1 MGRITTFLIA
11 ISAGF
16 ITATALFSFKNA
28 AWGGLAGVV
37 IWLVWDAWRI
47 SQFDQQL
54 RNAQAGLP
62 VQEAS
67 GTWGQFTQRLRHL
80 LRTRDQQLMQSD
92 QRLQDFLSAIQASPN
107 GVLLLDP
114 ENRIEWCNQTA
125 AQLLELDAQR
135 DVLQH
140 ITNLVRSPEFSQYL
154 SQGDFSHDVVF
165 ETASSTAQH
174 PKRLSV
180 QLHRYGSR
188 VQGNISRLLMLARD
202 ITALELAEAQRR
214 DFVANVSHEIRT
226 PLTVLSGFIE
236 TLQHLPL
243 DEAQRSRYLSL
254 MNEQSQR
261 MQSLVSDL
269 LTLSRLEASPA
280 PSFESALP
288 SQELMAQLERD
299 AHAMMQV
306 LDLPGS
312 SSHRI
317 HFSNDVRD
325 LCLLGDTTELIS
337 ATSNL
342 IQNALRYTPPGG
354 QVDVSLRVL
363 PDGSAEFAVRDSGV
377 GIAPE
382 HVPRLTER
390 FYRVDRSR
398 SRESG
403 GTGLG
408 LSIVKHVVQ
417 RHGGEVKISS
427 EVGKGSRFSFTL
439 PASRLQPQRP
449 APQTKQIV

>member
-1 MGRITTFLIA
+1 MSRITTFLIA
-11 ISAGF
+11 FSAGF
-16 ITATALFSFKNA
+16 LAATALFSLQNA
-28 AWGGLAGVV
+28 AWGGLLGAL
-37 IWLVWDAWRI
+37 IWLAWDSWQL
-47 SQFDQQL
+47 SHFDQQL
-54 RNAQAGLP
+54 RSAQAGLP
-62 VQEAS
+62 LQEFS
-67 GTWGQFTQRLRHL
+67 GTWGQLTQRVRHL
-80 LRTRDQQLMQSD
+80 LRIRDQQLVQSD

-107 GVLLLDP
+107 GVLLLDAQ
-114 ENRIEWCNQTA
+114 NRIEWCNQTG

-140 ITNLVRSPEFSQYL
+140 ITNLVRAPEFADYL
-154 SQGDFSHDVVF
+154 QAGDFSHEVIF
-165 ETASSTAQH
+165 ETASSTAQI

-180 QLHRYGSR
+180 QLHRYGSS
-188 VQGNISRLLMLARD
+188 VQGNVSRLLMLARD

-226 PLTVLSGFIE
+226 PLTVLSGFVE
-236 TLQHLPL
+236 TLQNLPL

-254 MNEQSQR
+254 MQEQSRR

-269 LTLSRLEASPA
+269 LTLSRLEAGPA
-280 PSFESALP
+280 PSFETALP
-288 SQELMAQLERD
+288 AGELMGQLERD

-312 SSHRI
+312 SSHRL
-317 HFSNDVRD
+317 HFICA
-325 LCLLGDTTELIS
+325 LPQLQLLGDRTELIS

-342 IQNALRYTPPGG
+342 VQNALRYTPPGG
-354 QVDVSLRVL
+354 SVDVSLRLL
-363 PDGSAEFAVRDSGV
+363 PDDRMEFSVQDTGA

-382 HVPRLTER
+382 HLPRLTER

-427 EVGKGSRFSFTL
+427 EVGKGSRFAFTL
-439 PASRLQPQRP
+439 PASRIKL
-449 APQTKQIV
+449 VS

>member
-1 MGRITTFLIA
+1 MNRITTFLIA
-11 ISAGF
+11 FSAGF
-16 ITATALFSFKNA
+16 IKAYGLFSLQNA
-28 AWGGLAGVV
+28 VWGGVVGIV
-37 IWLVWDAWRI
+37 IWLAWDSWQLSR
-47 SQFDQQL
+47 FDQQL
-54 RNAQAGLP
+54 RNAQAGITM
-62 VQEAS
+62 QESS
-67 GTWGQFTQRLRHL
+67 GVWGRFTQRVRHL
-80 LRTRDQQLMQSD
+80 LRTRDQQLAQSD

-107 GVLLLDP
+107 GVLLLDA
-114 ENRIEWCNQTA
+114 ETRIEWCNQTG

-135 DVLQH
+135 DVMQH
-140 ITNLVRSPEFSQYL
+140 ITNLVRAPEFSEYL
-154 SQGDFSHDVVF
+154 QSGDYSHDVIF
-165 ETASSTAQH
+165 ETASSTVQH
-174 PKRLSV
+174 PKRLSA
-180 QLHRYGSR
+180 QLHRYGSN
-188 VQGNISRLLMLARD
+188 VQGNVSRLLMLVRD

-243 DEAQRSRYLSL
+243 EEAQRSRYLGL
-254 MNEQSQR
+254 MQEQSQR

-280 PSFESALP
+280 PSFDTAL
-288 SQELMAQLERD
+288 SGKQLMAQLERD

-306 LDLPGS
+306 LDLPGNS
-312 SSHRI
+312 NHRL
-317 HFSNDVRD
+317 HFACDDADFHWMGDPSE
-325 LCLLGDTTELIS
+325 LLS

-342 IQNALRYTPPGG
+342 VQNALRYTPPGG
-354 QVDVSLRVL
+354 SVDVSLQLL
-363 PDGSAEFAVRDSGV
+363 PDGKSEFAVQDSGP

-382 HVPRLTER
+382 HLPRLTER

-439 PASRLQPQRP
+439 PASRVKR
-449 APQTKQIV
+449 

>member
-1 MGRITTFLIA
+1 MSRVTTFLIA
-11 ISAGF
+11 FCAGF
-16 ITATALFSFKNA
+16 LPAAALFSLQNA
-28 AWGGLAGVV
+28 IWGGLLGVL
-37 IWLVWDAWRI
+37 IWFGWDSWWL

-54 RNAQAGLP
+54 RNAQSGLP
-62 VQEAS
+62 LQEFS
-67 GTWGQFTQRLRHL
+67 GIWGQLTQRVRHL

-107 GVLLLDP
+107 GVLLLDAQ
-114 ENRIEWCNQTA
+114 NRIEWCNQTG

-140 ITNLVRSPEFSQYL
+140 ISNLVRAPEFADYL
-154 SQGDFSHDVVF
+154 QTGDFSHEVIF
-165 ETASSTAQH
+165 ETASSTTQI

-180 QLHRYGSR
+180 QLHRYGSS
-188 VQGNISRLLMLARD
+188 VQGNVSRLLMLARD

-226 PLTVLSGFIE
+226 PLTVLSGFVE
-236 TLQHLPL
+236 TLQNLPL
-243 DEAQRSRYLSL
+243 DETQRSRYLSL
-254 MNEQSQR
+254 MQEQSRR

-280 PSFESALP
+280 PSFETALP
-288 SQELMAQLERD
+288 AGELMGQLERD
-299 AHAMMQV
+299 AHAMIQV

-312 SSHRI
+312 SSHRL
-317 HFSNDVRD
+317 HFICDQAQ
-325 LCLLGDTTELIS
+325 LQLLGDRTELIS

-342 IQNALRYTPPGG
+342 VQNALRYTPPGG
-354 QVDVSLRVL
+354 SVDVSLRLL
-363 PDGSAEFAVRDSGV
+363 PDDRMEFAVQDTGA

-382 HVPRLTER
+382 HLPRLTER

-427 EVGKGSRFSFTL
+427 EVGKGSRFAFTL
-439 PASRLQPQRP
+439 PASRIKL
-449 APQTKQIV
+449 VS

>member
-1 MGRITTFLIA
+1 MSRITTLLIA
-11 ISAGF
+11 FSIGF
-16 ITATALFSFKNA
+16 LADYGLFSLHNA
-28 AWGGLAGVV
+28 VWGGLLGIAL
-37 IWLVWDAWRI
+37 WLVWDSWRLA
-47 SQFDQQL
+47 QFDQQL

-62 VQEAS
+62 LQES
-67 GTWGQFTQRLRHL
+67 NGTWGQFTQRVRHL
-80 LRTRDQQLMQSD
+80 LRTRDQQLVQSE
-92 QRLQDFLSAIQASPN
+92 QRLQDFLSAIQASSN
-107 GVLLLDP
+107 GVLLLDAQ
-114 ENRIEWCNQTA
+114 NRIEWCNQTG

-140 ITNLVRSPEFSQYL
+140 ITNLVRAPAFSEYL
-154 SQGDFSHDVVF
+154 QEGDFSHEVIF
-165 ETASSTAQH
+165 ETASSTPQI

-180 QLHRYGSR
+180 QLHRYGSN
-188 VQGNISRLLMLARD
+188 VQGNVSRLLMLARD

-226 PLTVLSGFIE
+226 PLTVLSGFVE
-236 TLQHLPL
+236 TLQNLPL
-243 DEAQRSRYLSL
+243 DEAQRSRYLGL
-254 MNEQSQR
+254 MQEQSHR

-288 SQELMAQLERD
+288 AGQLMAQLERD

-306 LDLPGS
+306 MDLPGNN
-312 SSHRI
+312 SHRL
-317 HFSNDVRD
+317 HFICDQPQIQ
-325 LCLLGDTTELIS
+325 LLGDRSELIS

-342 IQNALRYTPPGG
+342 VQNALRYTPPGG
-354 QVDVSLRVL
+354 SVEVSLRLL
-363 PDGSAEFAVRDSGV
+363 PDDRMEFAVQDTGA

-382 HVPRLTER
+382 HLPRLTER

-427 EVGKGSRFSFTL
+427 EVGKGSRFAFML
-439 PASRLQPQRP
+439 PANRIKL
-449 APQTKQIV
+449 VL

>member
-1 MGRITTFLIA
+1 MNRITTFFIA
-11 ISAGF
+11 FCAGF
-16 ITATALFSFKNA
+16 LPAIPLFSLKFA
-28 AWGGLAGVV
+28 VWGGLAGIVV
-37 IWLVWDAWRI
+37 WLVWDSWRF

-62 VQEAS
+62 LQESS
-67 GTWGQFTQRLRHL
+67 GMWGQLTQRVRHL
-80 LRTRDQQLMQSD
+80 LRTGDQQLQQSD

-107 GVLLLDP
+107 GVLLLDADT
-114 ENRIEWCNQTA
+114 RIEWCNQTG

-140 ITNLVRSPEFSQYL
+140 ITNLVRAPEFSEYIQL
-154 SQGDFSHDVVF
+154 GDFSHDVVF

-174 PKRLSV
+174 PKRLSA
-180 QLHRYGSR
+180 QLHRYGSS
-188 VQGNISRLLMLARD
+188 VQGSVSRLLMLVRD

-226 PLTVLSGFIE
+226 PLTVLSGFVE
-236 TLQHLPL
+236 TLQNLPL
-243 DEAQRSRYLSL
+243 DEAQRSRYLGL
-254 MNEQSQR
+254 MQEQSQR

-280 PSFESALP
+280 PSYEARLP
-288 SQELMAQLERD
+288 VAQLMMQLERD
-299 AHAMMQV
+299 ARAMMQV
-306 LDLPGS
+306 MDLPGNS
-312 SSHRI
+312 THRL
-317 HFSNDVRD
+317 HFECEVQHFD
-325 LCLLGDTTELIS
+325 LLGDAVELLS
-337 ATSNL
+337 ASSNL
-342 IQNALRYTPPGG
+342 VQNALRYTPPGG
-354 QVDVSLRVL
+354 SVDVSLRIL
-363 PDGSAEFAVRDSGV
+363 PDDRVEFAVQDSGA

-382 HVPRLTER
+382 HLPRLTER

-417 RHGGEVKISS
+417 RHGGELRISS
-427 EVGKGSRFSFTL
+427 EIGRGSRFAFTL
-439 PASRLQPQRP
+439 PASRVLISEMRL
-449 APQTKQIV
+449 AA

>member
-1 MGRITTFLIA
+1 MNRITTFFIA
-11 ISAGF
+11 LSAGF
-16 ITATALFSFKNA
+16 ITASALLSLKNA
-28 AWGGLAGVV
+28 AWGGLFGVL
-37 IWLVWDAWRI
+37 IWLAWDSLKL

-54 RNAQAGLP
+54 RNAQAGLLL
-62 VQEAS
+62 QES
-67 GTWGQFTQRLRHL
+67 TGSWGLLTQRVRHL
-80 LRTRDQQLMQSD
+80 LRMRDQQLVQSD

-107 GVLLLDP
+107 GVLLLDAQ
-114 ENRIEWCNQTA
+114 NRIEWCNQTG

-140 ITNLVRSPEFSQYL
+140 ITNLVRSPEFAAYL
-154 SQGDFSHDVVF
+154 ADGDFSHDVLF

-180 QLHRYGSR
+180 QLHRYGSIIR
-188 VQGNISRLLMLARD
+188 GNVSRLLLLVRD

-236 TLQHLPL
+236 TLQNLPL
-243 DEAQRSRYLSL
+243 DEAQRSRYLGL
-254 MNEQSQR
+254 MQEQSQR

-280 PSFESALP
+280 PSFESTLP
-288 SQELMAQLERD
+288 AGQLMAQLERD

-306 LDLPGS
+306 MDLPGNG
-312 SSHRI
+312 SHRL
-317 HFSNDVRD
+317 HFACDVPQ
-325 LCLLGDTTELIS
+325 LALIGDRTELIS

-342 IQNALRYTPPGG
+342 VQNALRYTPPGG
-354 QVDVSLRVL
+354 SVNVSLRLL
-363 PDGSAEFAVRDSGV
+363 PDDRLEFSVQDSGT

-382 HVPRLTER
+382 HLPRLTER

-417 RHGGEVKISS
+417 RHGGDVHIKS
-427 EVGKGSRFSFTL
+427 ELGKGSRFAFTL
-439 PASRLQPQRP
+439 PAGRV
-449 APQTKQIV
+449 KH

>member
-1 MGRITTFLIA
+1 MNRITTFLIA
-11 ISAGF
+11 FGAGF
-16 ITATALFSFKNA
+16 ITAYGLFSLKNA
-28 AWGGLAGVV
+28 VWGGVTGILLWL
-37 IWLVWDAWRI
+37 IWDSWQLSR
-47 SQFDQQL
+47 FDQQL
-54 RNAQAGLP
+54 RNAQAGIP
-62 VQEAS
+62 IEEP
-67 GTWGQFTQRLRHL
+67 GGIWGGLTQRVRHL
-80 LRTRDQQLMQSD
+80 LRTRDQQLALSD

-107 GVLLLDP
+107 GVLLLDA
-114 ENRIEWCNQTA
+114 ETRIEWCNQTG

-135 DVLQH
+135 DVMQH
-140 ITNLVRSPEFSQYL
+140 ITNLVRAPEFSEYL
-154 SQGDFSHDVVF
+154 QSGDYSHDVIF
-165 ETASSTAQH
+165 ETASSTPQH
-174 PKRLSV
+174 PKRLSA
-180 QLHRYGSR
+180 QLHRYGSKIHGNVSR
-188 VQGNISRLLMLARD
+188 VLMLVRD

-243 DEAQRSRYLSL
+243 DEAQRSRYLGL
-254 MNEQSQR
+254 MHEQSQR

-280 PSFESALP
+280 PRFESALP
-288 SQELMAQLERD
+288 AQQLMAQLERD

-312 SSHRI
+312 SSHRLHFVNDAGAI
-317 HFSNDVRD
+317 H
-325 LCLLGDTTELIS
+325 LLGDATELIS

-342 IQNALRYTPPGG
+342 VQNALRYTPPGG
-354 QVDVSLRVL
+354 SIDVSLRL
-363 PDGSAEFAVRDSGV
+363 IPDGGVEFAVHDSGV

-382 HVPRLTER
+382 HLPRLTER

-439 PASRLQPQRP
+439 PASRV
-449 APQTKQIV
+449 K

>member
-1 MGRITTFLIA
+1 MHRVTLFFIA
-11 ISAGF
+11 LSAGF
-16 ITATALFSFKNA
+16 ITASIAFSLNLA
-28 AWGGLAGVV
+28 AWGGV
-37 IWLVWDAWRI
+37 IGALVWLIWDSWKFN
-47 SQFDQQL
+47 QFDQQL
-54 RNAQAGLP
+54 RNAQAGLAI
-62 VQEAS
+62 EESS
-67 GTWGQFTQRLRHL
+67 GLWGQLTQRVRHL
-80 LRTRDQQLMQSD
+80 LRTRDQQLTQSD

-114 ENRIEWCNQTA
+114 QNRIEWCNQTG

-135 DVLQH
+135 DVMQH
-140 ITNLVRSPEFSQYL
+140 ITNLVRTPDFSEYL
-154 SQGDFSHDVVF
+154 QEGDFSHDVVF

-174 PKRLSV
+174 PKRLSA
-180 QLHRYGSR
+180 QLHRYGSN
-188 VQGNISRLLMLARD
+188 VQGNVSRLLMLVRD

-236 TLQHLPL
+236 TLQNLPL
-243 DEAQRSRYLSL
+243 EEAQRSRYLGL
-254 MNEQSQR
+254 MQEQSHR

-288 SQELMAQLERD
+288 AAHLMSQLERD

-306 LDLPGS
+306 LVLPGS
-312 SSHRI
+312 NSHRL
-317 HFSNDVRD
+317 HFLNYTNH
-325 LCLLGDTTELIS
+325 LQLLGDRTELIS

-342 IQNALRYTPPGG
+342 VQNALRYTPPGG
-354 QVDVSLRVL
+354 NIDVRLHLLSDGRV
-363 PDGSAEFAVRDSGV
+363 EFSVEDTGA

-382 HVPRLTER
+382 HLPRLTER

-427 EVGKGSRFSFTL
+427 EVGKGSRFAFTL
-439 PASRLQPQRP
+439 PANRVQVLTSS
-449 APQTKQIV
+449 

>member
-1 MGRITTFLIA
+1 MNRITTFLIA
-11 ISAGF
+11 FSAGF
-16 ITATALFSFKNA
+16 ITAYGLFSLKNA
-28 AWGGLAGVV
+28 VWGGVVGMLAWF
-37 IWLVWDAWRI
+37 IWDSWQLNR
-47 SQFDQQL
+47 FDQQL
-54 RNAQAGLP
+54 RNAQAGIP
-62 VQEAS
+62 IEEPGGV
-67 GTWGQFTQRLRHL
+67 WGALTQRVRHL
-80 LRTRDQQLMQSD
+80 LRTRDQQLVQSD

-107 GVLLLDP
+107 GVLLLDA
-114 ENRIEWCNQTA
+114 ETRIEWCNQTG

-135 DVLQH
+135 DVMQH
-140 ITNLVRSPEFSQYL
+140 ITNLVRSPEFSAYL
-154 SQGDFSHDVVF
+154 ASGDFSRDVVF

-180 QLHRYGSR
+180 QLHRYGSN
-188 VQGNISRLLMLARD
+188 VQGNVSRVLMLVRD

-254 MNEQSQR
+254 MHEQSQR

-280 PSFESALP
+280 PSFETILP
-288 SQELMAQLERD
+288 TQQLMSQLERD

-312 SSHRI
+312 SSHRLY
-317 HFSNDVRD
+317 FANDASD
-325 LCLLGDTTELIS
+325 CHWLGDATELLS

-342 IQNALRYTPPGG
+342 VQNALRYTPPGG
-354 QVDVSLRVL
+354 AIDVSLRRL
-363 PDGSAEFAVRDSGV
+363 ADGSSEFAVQDSGV

-382 HVPRLTER
+382 HLPRLTER

-427 EVGKGSRFSFTL
+427 EPGKGSRFSFTL
-439 PASRLQPQRP
+439 PASRI
-449 APQTKQIV
+449 KQVS

>member
-1 MGRITTFLIA
+1 MSRITTFLIA
-11 ISAGF
+11 FCAGF
-16 ITATALFSFKNA
+16 LPAIALFSLKNA
-28 AWGGLAGVV
+28 VWGGFIGIVV
-37 IWLVWDAWRI
+37 WLIWDSYRL

-62 VQEAS
+62 LQES
-67 GTWGQFTQRLRHL
+67 QGMWGQLTQRVRHL
-80 LRTRDQQLMQSD
+80 LRIRDQQLAQSD

-114 ENRIEWCNQTA
+114 QNRIEWCNQTG

-135 DVLQH
+135 DVMQH
-140 ITNLVRSPEFSQYL
+140 ITNLVRAPEFSEYL
-154 SQGDFSHDVVF
+154 QEGNFTHDVMF

-174 PKRLSV
+174 PKRLSA
-180 QLHRYGSR
+180 QLHRYGSN
-188 VQGNISRLLMLARD
+188 VQGNVTRLLMLVQD

-236 TLQHLPL
+236 TLQNLPL
-243 DEAQRSRYLSL
+243 DEAQRGRYLSL
-254 MNEQSQR
+254 MQEQSHR
-261 MQSLVSDL
+261 MQSLVHDL

-280 PSFESALP
+280 PSFETTLP
-288 SQELMAQLERD
+288 AGELMAQLERD

-312 SSHRI
+312 SSHRL
-317 HFSNDVRD
+317 HFICDVPQLR
-325 LCLLGDTTELIS
+325 LVGDRTELIS

-342 IQNALRYTPPGG
+342 VQNALRYTPPGG
-354 QVDVSLRVL
+354 SVDVSLRLL
-363 PDGSAEFAVRDSGV
+363 PDDRMEFAVQDTGA

-382 HVPRLTER
+382 HLPRLTER

-427 EVGKGSRFSFTL
+427 ELGKGSRFAFTL
-439 PASRLQPQRP
+439 PASRIKL
-449 APQTKQIV
+449 AL